1 MHFLGIVPYD
11 VADVRELR
19 ELKYYEWFW
28 SYIDETKVGQ
38 FRPILEYQYLKHK
51 IHINSVNSFS
61 VQHYFGTSTP
71 YIKHRTLTLSRTDN
85 LPPYFYGGG
94 AIRPT

>member
-1 MHFLGIVPYD
+1 MHFLGIVLYD

-19 ELKYYEWFW
+19 EPKYSEWFW

-61 VQHYFGTSTP
+61 LQRYFGTSTL
-71 YIKHRTLTLSRTDN
+71 YINPISTGQFATLF
-85 LPPYFYGGG
+85 LPWGGG
-94 AIRPT
+94 QFEPT